1 MTKTD
6 LTFPV
11 FCERFVDFTVQ
22 FYFRCK
28 FPILREAT
36 PDSSLT
42 VMWFPLTN
50 QNSLVRIATNEI
62 ASFCIDNRLRQIA
75 IFVFI
80 KVGKGGNA
88 PLSSFVERF
97 WSKQAF

>member
-1 MTKTD
+1 
-6 LTFPV
+6 
-11 FCERFVDFTVQ
+11 
-22 FYFRCK
+22 
-28 FPILREAT
+28 
-36 PDSSLT
+36 
-42 VMWFPLTN
+42 
-50 QNSLVRIATNEI
+50 VRIATNEI

-97 WSKQAF
+97 